1 MTVTSHAR
9 SESPYRQ
16 QPVLIRPAATITRV
30 TCLRGEEPLAHG
42 EHDFAEVLQAA
53 RTGEPW
59 AFARLYADVA
69 PAVNGY
75 LRAQR
80 AAEPEDLTSE
90 VFLGV
95 FRGLASFEGSEQQ
108 FRSWVF
114 TIAHRRL
121 QDERRRAARRP
132 HFAVIDGVTGLRG
145 GDVEQEAL
153 DSLGEQWVI
162 RISEDLSAEQ
172 RTVLLLRTVADLT
185 AEEVAQ
191 ITGKTVGA
199 VRALQR
205 RALEALRRKLAR
217 KGVQL

>member
-1 MTVTSHAR
+1 VNHW
-9 SESPYRQ
+9 
-16 QPVLIRPAATITRV
+16 
-30 TCLRGEEPLAHG
+30 EEDPLAHG
-42 EHDFAEVLQAA
+42 EHDFGQILQAA
-53 RTGEPW
+53 RAGAPW
-59 AFARLYADVA
+59 AFARLYADLS
-69 PAVNGY
+69 PAVAGY

-95 FRGLASFEGSEQQ
+95 FRGLSSFEGSEAQ

-132 HFAVIDGVTGLRG
+132 HFTPVDGETYLHG

-153 DSLGEQWVI
+153 DSLGDEWVL
-162 RISEDLSAEQ
+162 RVSEDLSADQ
-172 RTVLLLRTVADLT
+172 RTVLLLRTVADLS

-191 ITGKTVGA
+191 ITGKTAGA

-205 RALEALRRKLAR
+205 RALESLRRKLAR
-217 KGVQL
+217 KGVRL